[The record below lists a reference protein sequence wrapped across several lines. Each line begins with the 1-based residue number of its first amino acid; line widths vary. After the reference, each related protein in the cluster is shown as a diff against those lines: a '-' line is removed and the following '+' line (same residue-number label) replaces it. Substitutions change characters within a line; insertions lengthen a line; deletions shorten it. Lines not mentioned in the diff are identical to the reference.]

1 MYPRTRAALH
11 CSFSLRVRLFQDA
24 DGGLHLLRQL
34 LGIIA
39 L

>member
-24 DGGLHLLRQL
+24 DGGLNLLRQL
-34 LGIIA
+34 LGILA